1 MDLTKSNSET
11 NFKVRILNFWLMS
24 FLFFIY
30 QEPGFLTST
39 AVAVSIS
46 SVGQKEVKQTED
58 THFQRGMHNTKV
70 GLYDHAITEFQEVLK
85 LNPAHS
91 AAFCQM
97 GAVYRLKNM
106 LNEAADAYQHALT
119 VPAIGNSHGVA
130 NLCLGMIYNSQ
141 GKFQRA
147 ERHAEKAVELMPKM
161 ANSHCQ
167 LGNIYTRR
175 GKFKLAIEQY
185 QKALQLDQDLAEAYH
200 GLGHIRLKQNQAEQ
214 ALESYQEAIKREPYN
229 QAFHYNLATAYRRL
243 NRMEEARDQ
252 MKYFQE
258 TKAYQDTVQRQRKES
273 QKNPKNVLL
282 YAQLAE
288 THLAVNNINEA
299 IEAYQT
305 AIILQPSFVIGHNN
319 LGTIYTQQ
327 GKFEEAIDAFQKVIQ
342 LDKSTAEPYLKLG
355 WIYARQQKYDLAASY
370 LQQASQQD
378 PNSISALQGL
388 GEIYIQ
394 QGNLEEAI
402 DSYVKLVKVYPTE
415 SQAWLRLGVLR
426 INANQPSKAID
437 DFKKV
442 IEIDPESADAY
453 NNLAWLYA
461 DLETNLDQA
470 VELAK
475 KAVGLAPTASNFD
488 TLAYVYYQH
497 KQYPQAEEAIKRAI
511 EISPSNQKYN
521 EMLKKIQSR
530 HPKGINQQK

>member
-1 MDLTKSNSET
+1 VKIVDLFGIWSMCLLFFSYQE
-11 NFKVRILNFWLMS
+11 FKVPI
-24 FLFFIY
+24 
-30 QEPGFLTST
+30 ST
-39 AVAVSIS
+39 AVA
-46 SVGQKEVKQTED
+46 SVNSANQTGIKRAED

-106 LNEAADAYQHALT
+106 LNEAAGAYQHALT

-147 ERHAEKAVELMPKM
+147 EQHAEKAAELMPKM
-161 ANSHCQ
+161 ANPHCQ
-167 LGNIYTRR
+167 LGNVYTRR

-243 NRMEEARDQ
+243 NRMKEARDQ
-252 MKYFQE
+252 MEFFQE
-258 TKAYQDTVQRQRKES
+258 TKAYQDTIQRQRKES

-282 YAQLAE
+282 HAQMAE

-299 IEAYQT
+299 IGAYQT
-305 AIILQPSFVIGHNN
+305 AITLQPSFVIGHDN

-327 GKFEEAIDAFQKVIQ
+327 GKFEKAIDAFQKVIQ
-342 LDKSTAEPYLKLG
+342 LDKNSAEPYLKLG
-355 WIYARQQKYDLAASY
+355 WIYARQQKYDLAESY

-378 PNSISALQGL
+378 PKLISALQGL

-402 DSYVKLVKVYPTE
+402 DSYVKLVKVDPTE

-442 IEIDPESADAY
+442 IEIDPESANAY

-461 DLETNLDQA
+461 DLEMNLDQA
-470 VELAK
+470 VGLAK

-521 EMLKKIQSR
+521 EMLKKIQSK
-530 HPKGINQQK
+530 HPKVIKE